1 MRTRR
6 LERLETEDSDQ
17 SDTETGA
24 DERRGGPCPAHSLPP
39 QPRPP
44 PMASSDQSESVISA
58 VSQWRQRAVRAGQCQ
73 SQAAETVLSGVQS
86 PLQPLTSGPCLPSL
100 P

>member
-24 DERRGGPCPAHSLPP
+24 DERPAHSLPP

-44 PMASSDQSESVISA
+44 PMASSEQSESVISA